1 MEIIAENISGVNG
14 VPQLGVMELV
24 GAQPGVLL
32 KTMLIMDKQL

>member
-32 KTMLIMDKQL
+32 KIMLIMDKQL